1 MKLKINHIEPY
12 AKLRRDSYMSI
23 SDQLDVLYKLA
34 KSMRESGFEMP
45 IEVVDW
51 IDSCNAIKEKFK
63 KN

>member
-1 MKLKINHIEPY
+1 
-12 AKLRRDSYMSI
+12 MSI